1 MPVSDLPSDD
11 EEEDEQVGGGFG
23 NDFKCRFYR
32 QRYDKVSLARCAS
45 LLLLGKTLVCPTVS
59 FFCYFRVA
67 RTGTKGRD
75 LRRVLTGML

>member
-23 NDFKCRFYR
+23 NDFSSGFT
-32 QRYDKVSLARCAS
+32 DKVSLARCAS
-45 LLLLGKTLVCPTVS
+45 VLLLGKTPVCPTVS

-67 RTGTKGRD
+67 GTGTKGRRD